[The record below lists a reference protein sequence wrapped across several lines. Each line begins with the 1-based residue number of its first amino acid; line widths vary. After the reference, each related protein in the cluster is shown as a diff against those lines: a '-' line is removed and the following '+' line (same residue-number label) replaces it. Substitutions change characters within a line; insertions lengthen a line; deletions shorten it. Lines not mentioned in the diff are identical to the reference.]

1 MNLRILERIGEQF
14 SAKLPFVAYRR
25 PGGDEVRATLQ
36 NNREL
41 YTITDFNESGFVF
54 APFDASAEST
64 ILLRN
69 HESLREICSLGPV
82 GGEIRKTLGRNQDND
97 REFHLQL
104 VKKGI
109 AEIGAG
115 LMKKV
120 VLTRILEVGTRKSP
134 FDLFEDMLINY
145 PTAFCYIW
153 YHPKVGLWLGA
164 TPEMF
169 LETENQR
176 LSTMSLAGTQLY
188 QGEETPSWGR
198 KELEEQDMVT
208 QYIVDSLQDKVSNLS
223 ISHRESV
230 RAGNLWHLRNIIKGT
245 MKEGELGEII
255 NALHPTPAVCGL
267 PKELAKDF
275 IVRNERHKRRYY
287 TGFLG
292 ELNFKE
298 EIIRPSSRRN
308 QENRAYRT
316 LRNST
321 SLYVN
326 LRCMEVQ
333 GNKVSIYVG
342 GGITKESVP
351 EMEWEETRDK
361 ARTMLDIVGT

>member
-1 MNLRILERIGEQF
+1 MNLRILERIAEQF

-82 GGEIRKTLGRNQDND
+82 GGGIRKTSGRNQDND

-176 LSTMSLAGTQLY
+176 LSTMSLAGTRPY
-188 QGEETPSWGR
+188 QGEETPTWGK
-198 KELEEQDMVT
+198 KELEEQEMVT
-208 QYIVDSLQDKVSNLS
+208 RFIVDSLRDKVTDLRVSD
-223 ISHRESV
+223 RESV
-230 RAGNLWHLRNIIKGT
+230 RAGNLWHLKNVISGT
-245 MKEGELGEII
+245 IHGTGLGEII

-267 PKELAKDF
+267 PKVMAKDF
-275 IVRNERHKRRYY
+275 ILRNEKYKRKYY

-292 ELNFKE
+292 ELNFIE
-298 EIIRPSSRRN
+298 ETTRPSTRRN

-316 LRNST
+316 LKKRT

-326 LRCMEVQ
+326 LKCMEMR
-333 GNKVSIYVG
+333 GNKVSIFVG
-342 GGITKESVP
+342 GGITKEAAP
-351 EMEWEETRDK
+351 EKEWEETRDK
-361 ARTMLDIVGT
+361 ARTMLNIIMK